1 MGDRCLWVGFDPAVG
16 HSCLR
21 DPLPELEGAEVSL
34 WVCSVEGVNF
44 DYYALSL
51 LSFFGFSAF
60 SSYGYFVDDSAT
72 GRVDLNGLI
81 FAYHNTI
88 VHLLVLIQIW
98 MYPHGQN
105 RLSCQAKLFI
115 LMIVAFLA
123 LYTWLTIVSRR

>member
-1 MGDRCLWVGFDPAVG
+1 M
-16 HSCLR
+16 
-21 DPLPELEGAEVSL
+21 
-34 WVCSVEGVNF
+34 EGVNF

-51 LSFFGFSAF
+51 LGFLGFSAF

-88 VHLLVLIQIW
+88 VHLLILIQIW

-105 RLSCQAKLFI
+105 RFSCQAKLFI
-115 LMIVAFLA
+115 LLIVAFLT
-123 LYTWLTIVSRR
+123 LYAWLTMVSRR